1 MMNSS
6 ILSFFCN
13 LIVRLWNWIKEKSK
27 TSFFCTIFRFIA
39 GWFNRSYNHSVIVR
53 SVASEEKSDD
63 YFEQRYAKFSKKIR
77 ELIQKLLLPLSNSVG
92 NSRICN
98 ALKTFLCNFKY
109 YPLRSFGVF
118 LFPIGI
124 FALAAE
130 LIFSR
135 SVSVAGCI
143 VSCVGAFLLI
153 LKESLSQLIQ
163 ESFFFRKLKVQAS
176 GKCISVSYKMVVSLG
191 LLVGALAFFWG
202 VIPVLALCAMI
213 LGIAFAFCY
222 TEFTIFAIIIL
233 LPFLPTMVLVAG
245 ILFVMMVFVAKTYLS
260 QKTFVFRYTSI
271 NLFMLLFGG
280 AYIWGV
286 VNSYA
291 KMSSV
296 KSVLVYLVFMLSYY
310 LVLNLLSDKKRLWIL
325 LCSLCVASLPCAI
338 LGVYQFMNPEQLTGW
353 QDTDMFGDIAGRIVS
368 FFENPNVYG
377 EYLIIMI
384 LVNLGVVLHAK
395 SFKAKLFY
403 LVILAMNVL
412 CIFLTYS
419 RGCWIG
425 VAVALMLFLFIKKR
439 EWFVAAILFGFV
451 ALFFLPESIMNR
463 ILSIGNLADT
473 STSYRMY
480 IWEGTV
486 HMLKDFW
493 ITGVGVG
500 SDAFNHI
507 YPYYSYGAIAAPHPH
522 NLYLLIL
529 AETGLIGMVA
539 FVGLTI
545 MLVKKLFV
553 TASGS
558 KDAFCS
564 TFSAILLSALIG
576 FLIQGVFD
584 NVWYNYRVFLFYFII
599 VGVSVALCMV
609 AKDLE
614 VEKRD

>member
-1 MMNSS
+1 MNSS
-6 ILSFFCN
+6 ILSFFGN
-13 LIVRLWNWIKEKSK
+13 LIVRFWNWIKEKSK

-39 GWFNRSYNHSVIVR
+39 DWFNRAYDHSVIIR
-53 SVASEEKSDD
+53 SVAAEEKSDD
-63 YFEQRYAKFSKKIR
+63 YFEQRYAKLSKKVR
-77 ELIQKLLLPLSNSVG
+77 ELVQKLLLPLSHSVAD
-92 NSRICN
+92 SKICH
-98 ALKTFLCNFKY
+98 ALTKFLCNFKY

-118 LFPIGI
+118 LFLVGVG
-124 FALAAE
+124 ALAAE

-135 SVSVAGCI
+135 SVSVLGCA
-143 VSCVGAFLLI
+143 VSFVGAFLLI

-163 ESFFFRKLKVQAS
+163 ESFFLNKMKVQAS
-176 GKCISVSYKMVVSLG
+176 GKCISVSYKLVVALG
-191 LLVGALAFFWG
+191 LLAGVLAFFWG
-202 VIPVLALCAMI
+202 VIPVLAICAMI
-213 LGIAFAFCY
+213 LGIAFAFCF

-260 QKTFVFRYTSI
+260 QKTFTFRYTSV
-271 NLFMLLFGG
+271 NLFMLLFGS

-291 KMSSV
+291 KMSSI

-310 LVLNLLSDKKRLWIL
+310 LVLNLLSDKKRLWML
-325 LCSLCVASLPCAI
+325 MCALCIASLPCAI

-395 SFKAKLFY
+395 TFKTKLFY
-403 LVILAMNVL
+403 LVILAMNIL

-439 EWFVAAILFGFV
+439 GWFVAAILFGFV

-545 MLVKKLFV
+545 MLIKKLFV
-553 TASGS
+553 TASVS

-599 VGVSVALCMV
+599 VGVSVALCV
-609 AKDLE
+609 VSEDLE
-614 VEKRD
+614 VEKHD